1 MLSVI
6 PSSMAATKAPPERRR
21 VAVGT
26 TVARRPPHRPVLAL
40 LTHTVPT
47 LEIGTPGPFWVRT
60 HSRRTG
66 VAESV
71 WHGVQHRPSAR
82 ESPWPT
88 AFPPCAPPTVP
99 RPCSRTSQV
108 LCSRSTP
115 RRRTWRTYGSSPSP
129 PGPLTICGRQRG
141 LPVLAHEVSLH
152 AWGLRLRGAAPC
164 SRFRN
169 SALLPSVLPDAVGSP
184 KRKISELNTQ
194 PADTSV
200 QRFKCDVAAALTWL
214 GARVVRYTFP
224 VRLFHSLLHAGLSR
238 RYPGNLACSRLSRRL
253 DPQKSGSAGRIAC
266 PADIIVL
273 NPTKPSSSVQEF
285 LQ

>member
-1 MLSVI
+1 MPEIVGGLSRLRTHF
-6 PSSMAATKAPPERRR
+6 PAGSSRLERRL

-129 PGPLTICGRQRG
+129 PGPHSPCGRRRG

-194 PADTSV
+194 PADTPV

-238 RYPGNLACSRLSRRL
+238 RYPG
-253 DPQKSGSAGRIAC
+253 RIAC
-266 PADIIVL
+266 PTCVPDL
-273 NPTKPSSSVQEF
+273 PCS
-285 LQ
+285 